1 MFSMLSV
8 LCSNI
13 SLLPAAKRSESDRK
27 ASSKKA
33 HANYAD
39 DGQEKQASKLLV
51 EEEAKGD
58 VKEAVA
64 EGDKAA
70 DKIQA
75 QVNKEDEDFDPD
87 NAAED
92 EVEAVPADEADDAG
106 KLHQASN
113 HTVPIVKRPYRASN
127 QATMWCRQSSNH
139 TVPPAKQL
147 YCVTNEAH
155 VL

>member
-1 MFSMLSV
+1 MLSV
-8 LCSNI
+8 LQLNV

-39 DGQEKQASKLLV
+39 DGQEKQASKLTV
-51 EEEAKGD
+51 ENEAKGD

-70 DKIQA
+70 AKIQA
-75 QVNKEDEDFDPD
+75 QVDKEDGDFDPD
-87 NAAED
+87 NAED
-92 EVEAVPADEADDAG
+92 EVEAVPADEGDDAG

-127 QATMWCRQSSNH
+127 QATMSC
-139 TVPPAKQL
+139 
-147 YCVTNEAH
+147 C
-155 VL
+155 

>member
-1 MFSMLSV
+1 MLSV
-8 LCSNI
+8 LQLNV

-33 HANYAD
+33 HTNYAD
-39 DGQEKQASKLLV
+39 DGQEKQASKLTV
-51 EEEAKGD
+51 ENEAKGD

-70 DKIQA
+70 AKIQA
-75 QVNKEDEDFDPD
+75 QVDKEDGDFDPD
-87 NAAED
+87 NAED
-92 EVEAVPADEADDAG
+92 EVEAVPADEGDDAG

-113 HTVPIVKRPYRASN
+113 HTVPIVKQPYCASSHE
-127 QATMWCRQSSNH
+127 TVLCHSTGNH
-139 TVPPAKQL
+139 TVLPLEPAH
-147 YCVTNEAH
+147 CVTKQAN